1 MGEASYTD
9 GCFSYR
15 RIYYDGRTDGLTG
28 WPKTSYTCGISGKLK
43 TPTKYTDPSA
53 PISSGW
59 SDGWSDGP
67 ASKRGKKMKK
77 ILFRVY
83 FEGVSKRC

>member
-1 MGEASYTD
+1 MDASHIDGYTMMV
-9 GCFSYR
+9 
-15 RIYYDGRTDGLTG
+15 GRTDGMAKDVVHMWNKWEIENTNKIHRSERTNFKWMVG
-28 WPKTSYTCGISGKLK
+28 WM
-43 TPTKYTDPSA
+43 
-53 PISSGW
+53 
-59 SDGWSDGP
+59 DGWSDGP